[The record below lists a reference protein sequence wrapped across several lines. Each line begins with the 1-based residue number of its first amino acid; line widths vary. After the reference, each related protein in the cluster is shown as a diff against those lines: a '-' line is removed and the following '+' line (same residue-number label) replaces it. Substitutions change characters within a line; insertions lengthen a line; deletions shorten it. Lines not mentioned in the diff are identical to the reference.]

1 MKKIIVIVALTISIV
16 SCNKSASTTAKE
28 MKTAYVDTS
37 KLLEQYTEAKD
48 IEAKYKAKSEEMGK
62 ELEAE
67 VAKFKAEAAHFQQ
80 NAKEKG
86 QAWAQENG
94 ARLQKKEQELSYAQQ
109 AMLQQLQQE
118 SGVEMDTLVSSV
130 KKFIKTY
137 GKEKGYSYIY
147 GTGEAVSILYAEDK
161 YDITKEIVKLLNDKY
176 KSEGKK
182 ADNTDLKAEAKKE
195 IEALEKKK

>member
-1 MKKIIVIVALTISIV
+1 MKKVIIILAVSIAMFA
-16 SCNKSASTTAKE
+16 CNKSTTSKE

-48 IEAKYKAKSEEMGK
+48 IQAKYKAKSEIMGR
-62 ELEAE
+62 ELEEE
-67 VAKFKAEAAHFQQ
+67 VAQFKAEAANFQK
-80 NAKEKG
+80 NAQANG
-86 QAWAQENG
+86 QAWAQQNG
-94 ARLQKKEQELSYAQQ
+94 SRLQKKEQELSYAQQ

-130 KKFIKTY
+130 KKFIKSY
-137 GKEKGYSYIY
+137 GKEKGYAYIY
-147 GTGEAVSILYAEDK
+147 GTGEAVSILYAEEK
-161 YDITKEIVKLLNDKY
+161 YDITKEIIKLLNDKY

-182 ADNTDLKAEAKKE
+182 PDNTDMKADAKKE